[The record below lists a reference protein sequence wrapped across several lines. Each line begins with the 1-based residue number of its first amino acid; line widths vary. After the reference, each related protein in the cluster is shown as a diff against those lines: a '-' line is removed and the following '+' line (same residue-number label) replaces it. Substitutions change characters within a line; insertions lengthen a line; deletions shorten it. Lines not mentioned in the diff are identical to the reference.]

1 MRTIKNNKLIFI
13 LGFICLA
20 IVIAILV
27 FAISL
32 IPTNSEEGK
41 YGNRLDGIENYKI
54 DDTKIEE
61 MKNAIKGQ
69 DGVKSVNYNL
79 NGRLINVTI
88 NVDDTLDPNRAKEYA
103 GSIIPYFEGELLTYY
118 DLQVLINSEAEES
131 GNYPKIGY
139 KYKTSDSLVW
149 EQ

>member
-54 DDTKIEE
+54 NDTKVDE
-61 MKNAIKGQ
+61 MENTIKDQ
-69 DGVKSVNYNL
+69 EGVTSINYNL

-88 NVDDTLDPNRAKEYA
+88 NVDDSLDPNKAKEYA
-103 GSIIPYFEGELLTYY
+103 GSVIPYFEGELLTYY
-118 DLQVLINSEAEES
+118 DLQVLVNSEVEES
-131 GNYPKIGY
+131 VNYPMIGY
-139 KYKTSDSLVW
+139 KHKTNDSLVW
-149 EQ
+149 KQ

>member
-20 IVIAILV
+20 IVIAIIV

-41 YGNRLDGIENYKI
+41 YGNRLDGIKDYQIDNAKI
-54 DDTKIEE
+54 DE
-61 MKNAIKGQ
+61 MKNTIEAQEGI
-69 DGVKSVNYNL
+69 KSVDYNL
-79 NGRLINVTI
+79 NGKLINVII
-88 NVDDTLDPNRAKEYA
+88 NVDETLDQNKAKEYA
-103 GSIIPYFEGELLTYY
+103 ESVQTYFAEKNLTYY
-118 DLQVLINSEAEES
+118 DLQVFINSENEES
-131 GNYPKIGY
+131 VNYPMIGY
-139 KYKTSDSLVW
+139 KHKTSGSLIW